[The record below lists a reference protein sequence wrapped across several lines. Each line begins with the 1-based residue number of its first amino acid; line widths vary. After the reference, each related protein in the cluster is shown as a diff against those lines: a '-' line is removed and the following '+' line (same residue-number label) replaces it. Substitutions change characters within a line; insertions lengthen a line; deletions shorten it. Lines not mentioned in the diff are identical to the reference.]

1 MKINMWKKE
10 TLTYNPQVRY
20 VGGEASFTK
29 KITAFL
35 LVTNS
40 DQKDNVLMKV
50 SNPFTLSKKTFERK
64 KLEIRQ
70 NHSLKMW
77 KWHFPLCSLFVKQVS
92 SVTDKSFSRTVKS
105 KSSVPQLLEKR
116 TGFNIIAVATLVG
129 YRVSSV
135 ITSISVPAGL
145 SQQQFCGRNQMNNW
159 LTSQKHRLTPKT
171 PRLERKTKIN
181 AT

>member
-1 MKINMWKKE
+1 MCWW
-10 TLTYNPQVRY
+10 R
-20 VGGEASFTK
+20 FR
-29 KITAFL
+29 
-35 LVTNS
+35 
-40 DQKDNVLMKV
+40 
-50 SNPFTLSKKTFERK
+50 TLSHFRRGLSKERNWK
-64 KLEIRQ
+64 FAKIIR
-70 NHSLKMW
+70 W
-77 KWHFPLCSLFVKQVS
+77 KWHFPLCSLLVKQVS

-105 KSSVPQLLEKR
+105 KSSVPLLLEKR
-116 TGFNIIAVATLVG
+116 TGFNIIAVANLVG

-145 SQQQFCGRNQMNNW
+145 SQQQFCGRNQKNNW